1 MAVRVIQNRIIGEN
15 AVFADNHRTVVFK
28 AGDVRVHESSAVADV
43 NGQVV
48 FAAEALDL
56 DIDVDMNVIT
66 EIQQA
71 VVGVKCQVAVGV
83 AIKVFADVHPVV
95 VTFNAQAEFFAAGE
109 ILFNFN
115 NVVIALDA
123 DEGVITFEF
132 LRQFDRIVFTVV
144 ADTEFAQQLL

>member
-48 FAAEALDL
+48 FAAEAFDL
-56 DIDVDMNVIT
+56 DTDIDMDVIT

-71 VVGVKCQVAVGV
+71 VVGVKSQVTVGV
-83 AIKVFADVHPVV
+83 AIKVFADSTRLLLPSMRRLS
-95 VTFNAQAEFFAAGE
+95 FSRQAKFSS
-109 ILFNFN
+109 ISIMLLLPLMLMR
-115 NVVIALDA
+115 ALLH
-123 DEGVITFEF
+123 FEF
-132 LRQFDRIVFTVV
+132 LRQFDCIVFTVV